1 MTEAW
6 MGKRAKPNSRRVAA
20 SQPQF
25 SQRELTLV
33 NFGEV
38 VLALLNGGL
47 TDAETLA
54 QIRLAASTR
63 SLIAPIPRKPKDTV
77 EPYQA
82 ETIEDAVG
90 DVHAYDAPT
99 DFDDDED

>member
-6 MGKRAKPNSRRVAA
+6 MGKRARPNSRRVAA
-20 SQPQF
+20 SQPQL
-25 SQRELTLV
+25 SQRESTLV

-47 TDAETLA
+47 IDAETLA

-63 SLIAPIPRKPKDTV
+63 SLIAPTPKKLKDTV
-77 EPYQA
+77 EPHQA
-82 ETIEDAVG
+82 ETIEDAAG
-90 DVHAYDAPT
+90 DVHACDAPT